1 VEVFGVHVWSFL
13 WKRLPLLAV
22 LVVFLPGAVACAS
35 RDTVGSLPVEPLPA
49 TELPLQTATAEVKS
63 SLPEKTRI
71 SPDSVAVVDQQPE
84 VTPTPVFSSTHA
96 LKNQS
101 AFGIC
106 SPLSIHPLEE
116 LPEIISDP
124 YHPPPLGKEE
134 RHQGVDFS
142 YYRRGERLSIRG
154 VGVQS
159 VLSGSVAMA
168 LVDTFP
174 YGNVVIIETLRNAL
188 PPDLVQDLQIA
199 QNESLYVLYA
209 HMENSP
215 EVKLDQ
221 NVNACQPLGEVG
233 MSGNAGVP
241 HLHIETRI
249 GPTGT
254 RFSGMR
260 FYDTQ
265 ATQLERDNYLLWR
278 TSGIYRHFNPMDLL
292 LSRISDQ

>member
-1 VEVFGVHVWSFL
+1 MHARIYS

-22 LVVFLPGAVACAS
+22 LVGFLPGAIACAGQVS
-35 RDTVGSLPVEPLPA
+35 VGSLPVEPPTS
-49 TELPLQTATAEVKS
+49 TELPLQTVAVEAS
-63 SLPEKTRI
+63 SSFSEKTTI
-71 SPDSVAVVDQQPE
+71 PPDPVAVVGQPPE
-84 VTPTPVFSSTHA
+84 VTPTPIFLPTQV
-96 LKNQS
+96 LENQP
-101 AFGIC
+101 AFEIC

-116 LPEIISDP
+116 LPDIISDP
-124 YHPPPLGKEE
+124 YHPPPSGKEE

-154 VGVQS
+154 VGIQS
-159 VLSGSVAMA
+159 VLAGKVAMA

-174 YGNVVIIETLRNAL
+174 YGNVVIIETLRDAL
-188 PPDLVQDLQIA
+188 PSDLVQDFQIA
-199 QNESLYVLYA
+199 PNESLYVLYA
-209 HMENSP
+209 HMESPP

-221 NVNACQPLGEVG
+221 NINACQPLGEVG

-254 RFSGMR
+254 RFSGMQ

-265 ATQLERDNYLLWR
+265 TTQLERDNLLLWR

-292 LSRISDQ
+292 LSQISDQ